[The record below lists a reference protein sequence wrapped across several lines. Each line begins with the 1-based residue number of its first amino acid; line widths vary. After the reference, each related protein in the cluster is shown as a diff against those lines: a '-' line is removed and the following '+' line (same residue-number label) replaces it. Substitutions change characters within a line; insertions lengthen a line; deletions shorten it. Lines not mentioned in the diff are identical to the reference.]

1 MPKDVAA
8 LLGRSLGVLCDVIQ
22 TLDPVYEYAPNADGK
37 MDAFPIWPLAPEE
50 RAETGEALN
59 AILKTLPASQKKSV
73 AKMLNKNVPT
83 IMACIVL
90 GKTFGP
96 RVKFSLDAKRGK
108 VNVNASTVAS
118 PSQNG
123 NGGPRRE
130 PAAEGHRTTGV
141 TEASAGRVHPGSPTS
156 GPIADAVSGF

>member
-59 AILKTLPASQKKSV
+59 QILKTLPASQKKSV

-96 RVKFSLDAKRGK
+96 RVKFSIDAKRGK
-108 VNVNASTVAS
+108 VNVNAPTVAP

-123 NGGPRRE
+123 SGAPRRE

-141 TEASAGRVHPGSPTS
+141 TEASAGRVYS
-156 GPIADAVSGF
+156 GTAEARVIADAIDGV